1 MLAVK
6 KDKMMARKFDVQEKH
21 TKKRYV
27 SMLIS
32 IVEKI
37 IKFQIQLSSILLYIN
52 RFRIDLGVGLYV
64 VKIS

>member
-6 KDKMMARKFDVQEKH
+6 KDKIMARKFDVEKH
-21 TKKRYV
+21 TKKEIYI

-37 IKFQIQLSSILLYIN
+37 IEFQIQLSSILSFIN
-52 RFRIDLGVGLYV
+52 RFRIGVYFYV